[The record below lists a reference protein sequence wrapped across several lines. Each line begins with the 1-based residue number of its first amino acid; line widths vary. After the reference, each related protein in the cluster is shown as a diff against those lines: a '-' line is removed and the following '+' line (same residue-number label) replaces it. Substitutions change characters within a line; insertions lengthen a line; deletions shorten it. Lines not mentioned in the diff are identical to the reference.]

1 MTPEERSLLAAVE
14 ADPDDDGPR
23 TVYAD
28 WLQQAGDPRGEL
40 IAIQCALGHGRTA
53 ELVAREQA
61 LLERHQTEWLA
72 RAGLG
77 PREGR
82 FHRGFIERVDA
93 SAARVAAAIDQLAEL
108 PSLRSLRTTVDGGGS
123 EADLMKIAEGLR
135 RRMPRS
141 LEHVMIDRRLQWNSK
156 HSDEVRR
163 QGSKLVLHLDE
174 PPRAPAA
181 IAVFESMLA
190 HNPELAA
197 IEIALCGR
205 GRVEIDE
212 LVGRIHALRPRPA
225 VRSLDVRFANPAAR
239 DWVQWIATHRLDD
252 LITTFPA
259 LETLTLPVA
268 EVWNDALAH
277 TRLREL
283 SLGWLGVTPYGPTDS
298 MVWGA
303 GPAPRGAGLAYLRG
317 ARLPALERL
326 AIDFHYDWYIGWV
339 AEDIAALC
347 DAAGLPR
354 LSQLVLRYSLLG
366 DQICRRLPHAPF
378 AAQLE
383 VLDLTAI
390 EVSEEAARHFVQH
403 RSAFPR
409 LQRLVSYRF
418 DGVSEATWADL
429 AAVYP
434 LEEPQQP

>member
-1 MTPEERSLLAAVE
+1 MTPEERSLLAAVA

-23 TVYAD
+23 IVYAD

-40 IAIQCALGHGRTA
+40 IALQCALDRGRTP
-53 ELVAREQA
+53 ELAAREQA
-61 LLERHQTEWLA
+61 LLDRHQTEWLA

-93 SAARVAAAIDQLAEL
+93 TASRVAAVIDRLVEL
-108 PSLRSLRTTVDGGGS
+108 PSLRSLRTTVESGGS
-123 EADLMKIAEGLR
+123 EADLLKIAEVLR
-135 RRMPRS
+135 RRIPRS

-163 QGSKLVLHLDE
+163 QGSKILLHLDE
-174 PPRAPAA
+174 PSRAPAA

-190 HNPELAA
+190 HNPELTAV
-197 IEIALCGR
+197 EVALCGR

-212 LVGRIHALRPRPA
+212 LVGRIHGLRPRPA
-225 VRSLDVRFANPAAR
+225 VRAFDVRFANPAAR

-268 EVWNDALAH
+268 EIWNDSLVHAQ
-277 TRLREL
+277 LRDL

-326 AIDFHYDWYIGWV
+326 AIDFHYDWYVGWS
-339 AEDIAALC
+339 ADDIAALC
-347 DAAGLPR
+347 ESTGLPR
-354 LSQLVLRYSLLG
+354 LSELVLRYSLLG
-366 DQICRRLPHAPF
+366 DEICRRLPHAPF

-383 VLDLTAI
+383 VLDLTAL
-390 EVSEEAARHFVQH
+390 EVGDDAARHFVQH
-403 RSAFPR
+403 RDAFPR
-409 LQRLVSYRF
+409 LERLLSYRF

-429 AAVYP
+429 AAAYP
-434 LEEPQQP
+434 LEEPLP